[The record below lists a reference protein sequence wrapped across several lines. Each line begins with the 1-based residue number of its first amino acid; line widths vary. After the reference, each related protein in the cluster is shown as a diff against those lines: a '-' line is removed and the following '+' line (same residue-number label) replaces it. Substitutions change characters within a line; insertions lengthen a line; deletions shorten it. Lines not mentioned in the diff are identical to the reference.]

1 MHEDRQAFATYLRH
15 AGWSVVECQTEA
27 DIKVAR
33 DFMPGDIVLSR
44 DSDMLMYESI
54 STVWRPISAGR
65 ILVYDEPSALAALGI
80 NRTQL
85 IVLGIV
91 SKNVYNANI
100 PSLGCATNLA

>member
-80 NRTQL
+80 NRTRSEEHTSELQSRPHL
-85 IVLGIV
+85 VCRLLLE
-91 SKNVYNANI
+91 K
-100 PSLGCATNLA
+100 